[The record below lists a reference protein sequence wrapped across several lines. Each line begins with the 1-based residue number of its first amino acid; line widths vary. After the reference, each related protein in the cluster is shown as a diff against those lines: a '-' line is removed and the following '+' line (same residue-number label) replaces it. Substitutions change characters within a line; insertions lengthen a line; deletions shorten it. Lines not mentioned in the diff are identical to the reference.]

1 MLNCE
6 EIDREFKKNSD
17 PDFVYKLW
25 SEHLEWRVRDPS

>member
-17 PDFVYKLW
+17 PDFVYKLR
-25 SEHLEWRVRDPS
+25 SEHLE